1 MRLSMIIVIALTFA
15 GSAHGETA
23 VAPHE
28 AISLALFG
36 GGTSNYPGLV
46 VTNYSEPTGYGTYS
60 NKRAVML
67 WNISELPRDFESCR
81 LELYVPGTDSA
92 DRIDVCLV
100 PWTNVDWQGKWDFDF
115 SRPLC
120 MSEPLAIHGEGLY
133 TVDVTE
139 CMRGMVA
146 SGESE
151 LFIRLSMTAFLGG
164 PNTKVTFAALGAGV
178 PGTGPR
184 LVFSE
189 AVPSEKT
196 SIGTVK
202 GLFR

>member
-1 MRLSMIIVIALTFA
+1 MRSPLSIAAVLMLA
-15 GSAHGETA
+15 GLAKGETA

-28 AISLALFG
+28 AISIALFG
-36 GGTSNYPGLV
+36 GGTSNFPGLV
-46 VTNYSEPTGYGTYS
+46 VSNYNEPTGYGTFS

-67 WNISELPRDFESCR
+67 WNIGDFPSDFGSCR
-81 LELYVPGTDSA
+81 LELFVPESDFA
-92 DRIDVCLV
+92 ERIDVCLV
-100 PWTNVDWQGKWDFDF
+100 PWTNVDWQAKWDFDF

-139 CMRGMVA
+139 CMRDVVT
-146 SGESE
+146 SGQSE
-151 LFIRLSMTAFLGG
+151 LFIRLSMTAFQGN
-164 PNTKVTFAALGAGV
+164 PDAKVTFVPLGVSA
-178 PGTGPR
+178 PGTAPR

-189 AVPSEKT
+189 AVPNEST
-196 SIGTVK
+196 SMGSVK